1 MNPNDLADAS
11 VLNFDESDAL
21 LDPKPHSAA
30 LFAYLFVAISGS
42 VVGLITGW
50 LLWAH

>member
-1 MNPNDLADAS
+1 MNRNEVADIS
-11 VLNFDESDAL
+11 VLDFEEGDAL
-21 LDPKPHSAA
+21 LDPKPYNAA

-50 LLWAH
+50 FLWAH